1 MVLPF
6 IPPLS
11 IVIITPHTQGVKPV
25 QLSTIDHQIQKIAN
39 LLAKYNYS
47 DSEKATKLAYLR
59 GYIAGCLDAGVISA
73 NEYKAFVT
81 QIESL

>member
-1 MVLPF
+1 M
-6 IPPLS
+6 
-11 IVIITPHTQGVKPV
+11 

-59 GYIAGCLDAGVISA
+59 GYVSACLDAGVISDK
-73 NEYKAFVT
+73 EYKAFVV